1 MINLV
6 AWKDTLSLSPKVGGG
21 TWKLESGRGSPH
33 SSGEALGCRAY
44 VQAVGELGANPLA
57 FLNLPLASTEQ
68 E

>member
-33 SSGEALGCRAY
+33 SSVEALGCRAY
-44 VQAVGELGANPLA
+44 VQAVGE
-57 FLNLPLASTEQ
+57 
-68 E
+68 

>member
-6 AWKDTLSLSPKVGGG
+6 AWKDTLSLSLKVGGG
-21 TWKLESGRGSPH
+21 TWKFESGRGSPH
-33 SSGEALGCRAY
+33 SSVEALGCKAY
-44 VQAVGELGANPLA
+44 LKAEGEVGANPFA